1 MFRDEYIWA
10 EAARELLGQATLL
23 IRGNGRT
30 EREQVFLEEW
40 HRGHPNVAILTVTFT
55 SLDRCE
61 LEWTDVAKG
70 APRLALS
77 GPVRSVLIDAL
88 RKNFDALESVVLDIT
103 SLQHSAIM
111 YLVKVLLDVGGPGRL
126 FAVYAEPREYVLRPE
141 TGYGLST
148 GFLGLRA
155 VPGYVR
161 AQSTTDETLVAF
173 LGFEGERAVR
183 LIEDR
188 ETIRRFVP
196 VIGLPAYQPGWNVRS
211 LASAGRAVLSSGAH
225 EAIRSCAACSVTD
238 AYQLLNELYSSAS
251 TRTFA
256 VAPLGT
262 RPHTLATALFAVRH
276 PRSQVIFDHP
286 IEAAGRS
293 AGVGRMHIYHLTGLL
308 P

>member
-10 EAARELLGQATLL
+10 ESANEVLAQATLL
-23 IRGNGRT
+23 IRGSGRS
-30 EREQVFLEEW
+30 EREQVFLQEW
-40 HRGHPNVAILTVTFT
+40 NRARPDVAVFTVTFT

-61 LEWTDVAKG
+61 LEWTDVANG
-70 APRLALS
+70 TPRLQTS
-77 GPVRSVLIDAL
+77 GPVRSLLIGAL
-88 RKNFDALESVVLDIT
+88 RQNFHALENVVLDIT

-111 YLVKVLLDVGGPGRL
+111 YIVTALLAVGGPGRL

-141 TGYGLST
+141 TGFGLST

-155 VPGYVR
+155 VPGYIR
-161 AQSTTDETLVAF
+161 AQSATAETLVAF
-173 LGFEGERAVR
+173 LGFEGERLVR
-183 LIEDR
+183 LMEDR
-188 ETIRRFVP
+188 ETIKHLVP

-225 EAIRSCAACSVTD
+225 AGIRSCAACSVTD
-238 AYQLLNELYSSAS
+238 AFQLLDRLYSSVS
-251 TRTFA
+251 TSALA

-276 PRSQVIFDHP
+276 PRAQVLFDHP
-286 IEAAGRS
+286 IEAIGRS
-293 AGVGRMHIYHLTGLL
+293 AGVGRMHLYHLTGLL